1 MQVWQHG
8 RLRDVRRFVI
18 SLATALLAL
27 LAVPTPSAAA
37 SVTDPA
43 CSALPR
49 SRWAAATGVTEPH
62 GTLRVFAIQ
71 WKQDISR
78 VASYATFKQAVRCT
92 IEEQVVPHERPGE
105 PTLVVFD
112 EDIGL
117 MTAAAGIRGTEL
129 RAQLNGPLRA
139 PLGDTAPAPAGAALL
154 IGGLTA
160 AYAPQI
166 AAYAARFGPVDPR
179 KAGLL
184 AATDTFVRAFNTTF
198 SEVAKELGIYVLA
211 CNSQANDYRESH
223 VASEVALF
231 GDPSEPGTAYVAT
244 TPRVTNTAYVWGPN
258 DIHPDAPEGMRNLLS
273 RTEKVPL
280 TDTESTLLALDPG
293 PSTGAAGLANAQ
305 PVTIAGWRLGVGI
318 SLPAFV
324 YGYPFG
330 RRPAGFAPCADTS
343 TTWMACLDHLGADVL
358 LQPDANPGRWTG
370 PASQDPWQPLEWMSS
385 AWRAVA
391 DPTVHFRYAVNP
403 MMVGNL
409 ADLPFDGQSA
419 ILQRGAHQPPAS
431 YIGDGSLQPEDNP
444 ADAVY
449 AGNKPQFLAL
459 TPWVVPDADRT
470 SLRAE
475 GGRLAPGSGDPQDDE
490 YLETAIY
497 ADLVPGP
504 TVPDKPA
511 RAPAAAPGVRA
522 PGGLAATGATPGA
535 GLAALALVLAGVGLL
550 TIRPRLTRRRAF
562 PST

>member
-1 MQVWQHG
+1 MR
-8 RLRDVRRFVI
+8 RLAIGPV
-18 SLATALLAL
+18 AALLAL
-27 LAVPTPSAAA
+27 LTVPTPSVAAPA
-37 SVTDPA
+37 IDPA
-43 CSALPR
+43 CAALHGQ
-49 SRWAAATGVTEPH
+49 RWAAATGVTDPR
-62 GTLRVFAIQ
+62 GTLRVFAVQ
-71 WKQDISR
+71 WTQDISR
-78 VASYATFKQAVRCT
+78 VTSYAAFKQAVRCT

-117 MTAAAGIRGTEL
+117 MTAAAGVRGAEL
-129 RAQLNGPLRA
+129 RAQLSGPLKA
-139 PLGDTAPAPAGAALL
+139 PLGDTAPAPVGAALL

-166 AAYAARFGPVDPR
+166 AAYTARFGPVDPR

-198 SEVAKELGIYVLA
+198 SDVARELGIYVLA
-211 CNSQANDYRESH
+211 CNSEANDYRESH
-223 VASEVALF
+223 DAAEVALF

-244 TPRVTNTAYVWGPN
+244 TPRVTNTAYVWGPQ
-258 DIHPDAPEGMRNLLS
+258 DVHPDAPDGMRNLLS

-305 PVTIAGWRLGVGI
+305 PVTIAGWHLGIGI

-330 RRPAGFAPCADTS
+330 QRPAGLPPCADTS
-343 TTWMACLDHLGADVL
+343 RTWMACLDHLGADVL

-419 ILQRGAHQPPAS
+419 ILQRGAQKTPAR

-444 ADAVY
+444 DDAVY
-449 AGNKPQFLAL
+449 AGDKPQFLAL
-459 TPWVVPDADRT
+459 TPWVVPDADRA

-475 GGRLAPGSGDPQDDE
+475 GGRLAPGSGDPREDD
-490 YLETAIY
+490 YLETAVY
-497 ADLVPGP
+497 ADLVPVS
-504 TVPDKPA
+504 TVPRNAA
-511 RAPAAAPGVRA
+511 RPPVVAPVVRG
-522 PGGLAATGATPGA
+522 PGGLAATGAAPGSA
-535 GLAALALVLAGVGLL
+535 PAALALLLAGVGLL
-550 TIRPRLTRRRAF
+550 TIRPRLTRRRANRC
-562 PST
+562 T